1 MDDQD
6 SQISTESD
14 GNKDVIRDKPDLIDE
29 EDPTRLVRTEV
40 RKGSFPGNERVRV
53 VLPSQRSFRRV
64 GTGMLEATEVT
75 QAPRRGVDSP

>member
-6 SQISTESD
+6 SQNLHSANNGDATKHNPE
-14 GNKDVIRDKPDLIDE
+14 LIDE

-53 VLPSQRSFRRV
+53 VLPSQKAFRRI
-64 GTGMLEATEVT
+64 GTGRLEATELT
-75 QAPRRGVDSP
+75 QAP